1 MARRRHPARL
11 IFPVTLGLSLGCTAC
26 TSLPPPSPGAAD
38 VNRVA
43 LYTLPLNGF
52 GRPETGWAIYAPTI
66 EQTLN
71 THAVADTPAFAS
83 ALAHWQ
89 ARHNLAA
96 DGVMSA
102 ETFAAMKA
110 GWQTQRPFV
119 RVRAKGACPAPPTH
133 LADAKADE
141 GYGGKIVQLR
151 PGALRAYRRLIAEA
165 RKAEPDIAA
174 HPTLLT
180 LFSGYRSPEYDTERC
195 AQERNCQGVVR
206 AACSAHRTGLALDL
220 VLDAAPGFSV
230 DSSADAN
237 RLAMI
242 NGLAFRWLVA
252 NAYRHGFVNY
262 AFEPWHWEWTGEAP

>member
-1 MARRRHPARL
+1 MARRRNPARL

-195 AQERNCQGVVR
+195 AQERNCLLRPPHR
-206 AACSAHRTGLALDL
+206 ACARSRPRCSAWIFRRL
-220 VLDAAPGFSV
+220 VRRRQPAGHD
-230 DSSADAN
+230 
-237 RLAMI
+237 
-242 NGLAFRWLVA
+242 
-252 NAYRHGFVNY
+252 
-262 AFEPWHWEWTGEAP
+262 